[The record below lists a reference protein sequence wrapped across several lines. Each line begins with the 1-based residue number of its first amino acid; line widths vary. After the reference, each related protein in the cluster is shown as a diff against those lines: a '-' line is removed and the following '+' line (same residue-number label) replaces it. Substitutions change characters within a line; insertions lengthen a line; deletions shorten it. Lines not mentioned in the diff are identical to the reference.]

1 MRNTIKIACCG
12 VLSALAAAI
21 MLLTNFPLFLYT
33 VPCIAGVV
41 FMIPAIEFGS
51 KWGFVCY
58 LVTSVI
64 SLVLPT
70 EKEALIVF
78 IGFFGFFPILKMI
91 IERIGKRIPEMVI
104 KFAVFNV
111 AIVASYAVIIK
122 ILGVNPF
129 DTERFGVVVTELIFL
144 AIGNV
149 VFLILDYA
157 LTKVIVFYFFKLRS
171 SVRKILGLKGK
182 Y

>member
-1 MRNTIKIACCG
+1 
-12 VLSALAAAI
+12 

-51 KWGFVCY
+51 KWAFVCY

-78 IGFFGFFPILKMI
+78 IGLLGYYPILKML
-91 IERIGKRIPEMVI
+91 IERIGKRIPEIII
-104 KFAVFNV
+104 KFVVFNV
-111 AIVASYAVIIK
+111 AIIASYSVIIK

-129 DTERFGVVVTELIFL
+129 EIEQLSVVTTEIISLIV
-144 AIGNV
+144 GNI
-149 VFLILDYA
+149 VFAILDYA
-157 LTKVIVFYFFKLRS
+157 LTKVIILYFIKLRS
-171 SVRKILGLKGK
+171 PVRKILGLKGK